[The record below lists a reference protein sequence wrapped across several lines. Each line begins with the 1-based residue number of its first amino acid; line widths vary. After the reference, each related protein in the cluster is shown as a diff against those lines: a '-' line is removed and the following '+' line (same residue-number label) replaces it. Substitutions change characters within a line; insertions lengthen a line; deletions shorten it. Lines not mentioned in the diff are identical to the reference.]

1 MEIEITEITTESI
14 RLDQFLKWS
23 AIAST
28 GGEAKFLIQEGN
40 IKVNQE
46 LETRRGRMLI
56 SGDLVEVHGAGFYQV
71 KSANS

>member
-1 MEIEITEITTESI
+1 MEIEVTEITTENI
-14 RLDQFLKWS
+14 RLDQFLKWG

-40 IKVNQE
+40 IKVNKE
-46 LETRRGRMLI
+46 VETRRGRMLI
-56 SGDLVEVHGAGFYQV
+56 VGDIVEVAGIGAYQV